1 MDAIT
6 VSLATNFLSRHS
18 RNQKLGDSSRL
29 RAFVVGFGPGFT
41 TKARRITKPFFYES
55 KTPAEG

>member
-1 MDAIT
+1 LDAIT

-29 RAFVVGFGPGFT
+29 RAFVVKPGP
-41 TKARRITKPFFYES
+41 KPTAKNHEAFLYES